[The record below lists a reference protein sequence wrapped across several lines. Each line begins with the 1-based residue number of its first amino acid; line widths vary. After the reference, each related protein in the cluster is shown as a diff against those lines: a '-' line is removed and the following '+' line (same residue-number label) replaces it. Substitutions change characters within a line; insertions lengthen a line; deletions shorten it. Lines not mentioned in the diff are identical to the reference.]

1 MTRSKDLCRKSRQWI
16 YFLSWTGSDTGP
28 DRAVGLEMRTLASK
42 QQMIDGNLVWI
53 DEMGGGGHGHAA
65 PFDNGHK
72 SPLGSNNFTP
82 PLGWWKAFRQMTSGE
97 GVTKKWCV
105 IEITADLI
113 TAHKRQSSFYDV
125 VAVWTLLERLST
137 TKRWFFFSS
146 KLRNEWKID
155 EYCGKNPKLNYN
167 CGLVEL
173 AAISRIFFFLISNEI
188 IPLIF

>member
-1 MTRSKDLCRKSRQWI
+1 MAIWC
-16 YFLSWTGSDTGP
+16 
-28 DRAVGLEMRTLASK
+28 GLMK
-42 QQMIDGNLVWI
+42 W
-53 DEMGGGGHGHAA
+53 GGGRKHGHAA

-125 VAVWTLLERLST
+125 VAVWTFLERPST
-137 TKRWFFFSS
+137 IKRWFFFSS
-146 KLRNEWKID
+146 KLRNEWKMD

-188 IPLIF
+188 IPYFKI

>member
-1 MTRSKDLCRKSRQWI
+1 MNLFS
-16 YFLSWTGSDTGP
+16 FLNWVRHWPWQSSGAG
-28 DRAVGLEMRTLASK
+28 
-42 QQMIDGNLVWI
+42 
-53 DEMGGGGHGHAA
+53 DEDFSFKAANDWWQFGVDWWNGGGRKHGHAA